1 MLFRQASDPTPMP
14 SDVQIEELGRAEIV
28 ARVDQW
34 QEYWQQQSPIALSRH
49 SAWLQ
54 VLDKSLQ
61 QEPHLL
67 VASRAGQTVGLLPL
81 AFVTSK
87 LFGKFLVS
95 LPYLNTAGVMT
106 DDADAAIKLIDNAVK
121 LADRLDVRY
130 LELRHE
136 ARIEHPALN
145 SELTSKLHMRLPLPA
160 TKDELWDSFAPK
172 VRNQIRKGESHSLTI
187 DWGTSPQHQHE
198 FYEVFSR
205 NMRDLGTPVYPQR
218 LFGEI
223 VANFPDK
230 AEFCV
235 VKSNQQPI
243 AGALLLHGNGITEV
257 PSASSLREFNATNAN
272 MLMYWHLL
280 QRAIER
286 GQKTFDFGRSSTDSN
301 TYRFKKQWGAEPT
314 PAVWQY
320 YLRQGDVSSMRPD
333 SSRNQ
338 KLIRIWQRLPV
349 WLTRQ
354 LGPLVVRGIP

>member
-1 MLFRQASDPTPMP
+1 MP
-14 SDVQIEELGRAEIV
+14 SDVQIEELGRSEI
-28 ARVDQW
+28 ATRADQW
-34 QEYWQQQSPIALSRH
+34 QELWQRHSPMALSRH
-49 SAWLQ
+49 AAWLQ
-54 VLDKSLQ
+54 ILDKSLQ
-61 QEPHLL
+61 QQPYLL
-67 VASRAGQTVGLLPL
+67 VAKREGQTIGLLPL
-81 AFVTSK
+81 SFVKSK

-106 DDADAAIKLIDNAVK
+106 SDADAATKLIDSAVQ

-136 ARIEHPALN
+136 ARYEHPKLN
-145 SELTSKLHMRLPLPA
+145 SELTSKLHMRLNLPA
-160 TKDELWDSFAPK
+160 MKDELWDSFAPK
-172 VRNQIRKGESHSLTI
+172 VRNQIRKGESHSLSI
-187 DWGTSPQHQHE
+187 NWGTSQQHLQA

-218 LFGEI
+218 LFAEI
-223 VANFPDK
+223 VANFPDRT
-230 AEFCV
+230 EFCIA
-235 VKSNQQPI
+235 NQGNQPI
-243 AGALLLHGNGITEV
+243 AAALLLHGQGITEV
-257 PSASSLREFNATNAN
+257 PSASSLREFNTLNAN
-272 MLMYWHLL
+272 MLMYWQLL

-286 GQKTFDFGRSSTDSN
+286 GQQTFDFGRSSTDSN
-301 TYRFKKQWGAEPT
+301 TYRFKKQWGSKPS

-338 KLIRIWQRLPV
+338 RLIRIWQRLPV

>member
-1 MLFRQASDPTPMP
+1 MP
-14 SDVQIEELGRAEIV
+14 SDVQIEELGRSEIV
-28 ARVDQW
+28 AKADQW
-34 QEYWQQQSPIALSRH
+34 QAYWQLQSPISLSH
-49 SAWLQ
+49 HAVWLQ
-54 VLDKSLQ
+54 ILDASLQ
-61 QEPHLL
+61 QQPYLL
-67 VASRAGQTVGLLPL
+67 VAMREGQAIGLLPL
-81 AFVTSK
+81 SFVKSK

-106 DDADAAIKLIDNAVK
+106 NDAAATTKLIDAAVQ

-136 ARIEHPALN
+136 TRIEHPALN
-145 SELTSKLHMRLPLPA
+145 SELTSKLHMRLDLPA
-160 TKDELWDSFAPK
+160 TKDELWDRFSPK
-172 VRNQIRKGESHSLTI
+172 VRNQIRKGESHSLAI
-187 DWGTSPQHQHE
+187 KWGTGQQHLQA
-198 FYEVFSR
+198 FYDIFSR

-218 LFGEI
+218 LFAEI
-223 VANFPDK
+223 VANFPDR
-230 AEFCV
+230 AEFCL
-235 VKSNQQPI
+235 VKQGNQ
-243 AGALLLHGNGITEV
+243 AVAAALLLHGQGITEV
-257 PSASSLREFNATNAN
+257 PSASSLREYNATNAN

-286 GQKTFDFGRSSTDSN
+286 GQQTFDFGRSSTDSN

-338 KLIRIWQRLPV
+338 RLIRIWQWLPV